1 MTEWAREYFEHGYAQ
16 RWPLDPPSEKTQREA
31 DALCAH
37 LRLAPGA
44 RLLDVGCG
52 HGKYAIAFAQRGVD
66 VIGIDFAA
74 PLLARA
80 RELATASEATA
91 SWIRADMRTLPL
103 RSASMD
109 AGLLFD
115 AFGFFETEEEN
126 MEVLPELAR
135 VLKPT
140 ARFAL
145 KVVNAAPIVRSLSST
160 GREQRGD
167 AAIEIRRTLLS
178 DPPRL
183 VEDLEVTTRRG
194 SGLYQRRQRIYDS
207 GEIADQLKHAGFTIV
222 ESMSGITGGAFD
234 PSTSATM
241 LVIAEQPVDG
251 LSETRR
257 EVQTH

>member
-66 VIGIDFAA
+66 VTGIDFAA

-80 RELATASEATA
+80 RELATAAGATA
-91 SWIRADMRTLPL
+91 SWIRADMRSLPL
-103 RSASMD
+103 RSASIQ

-115 AFGFFETEEEN
+115 AFGFFETEEAN
-126 MEVLPELAR
+126 ASVLCELAR
-135 VLKPT
+135 VLAPNGR
-140 ARFAL
+140 AAL
-145 KVVNAAPIVRSLSST
+145 KVINAEPIIRNFLPT

-167 AAIEIRRTLLS
+167 ATVEIRRTLLS

-183 VEDLEVTTRRG
+183 VEDLEVTSRRG
-194 SGLYQRRQRIYDS
+194 GRLYQRRQRLYDS
-207 GEIADQLKHAGFTIV
+207 GQLADQLEQAGFRTV
-222 ESMSGITGGAFD
+222 QSMSSIASGEFD
-234 PSTSATM
+234 PSTSPTM
-241 LVIAEQPVDG
+241 VVIAERVSG
-251 LSETRR
+251 
-257 EVQTH
+257 